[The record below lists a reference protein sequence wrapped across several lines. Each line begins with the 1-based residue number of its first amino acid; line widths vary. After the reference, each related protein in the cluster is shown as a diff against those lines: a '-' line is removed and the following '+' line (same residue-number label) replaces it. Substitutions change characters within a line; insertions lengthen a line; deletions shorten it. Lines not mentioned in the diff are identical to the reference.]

1 MDCPLPQCGVWSSVN
16 ATRQKA
22 GGVVRYRC
30 CANGHRFRTVER
42 VDVEPG
48 RGHEKDTVR
57 IDAILKLMTNYGA
70 PMKTSQ
76 IEAALKVREKIS
88 AHRWILLKDLYLLQE
103 RGLVTLNRKSTRTLL
118 WQAREQNAQH
128 HERM

>member
-48 RGHEKDTVR
+48 RRREKNTTR
-57 IDAILKLMTNYGA
+57 LNTILKLMIDYGA
-70 PMKTSQ
+70 PMRASQ
-76 IEAALKVREKIS
+76 IEKSLQAIEKIS
-88 AHRWILLKDLYLLQE
+88 
-103 RGLVTLNRKSTRTLL
+103 VNRRTLMRDLHAMQSLGAIALNKKSSRTML
-118 WQAREQNAQH
+118 WEANKQG
-128 HERM
+128 